1 MEIRKIKTKHSMER
15 YGIGYPNL
23 DLSDKQF
30 EMGVLDAVAHFNIG
44 NIATLLIHDKMGM
57 ERGFYTLKGCLNEN
71 TSRIK
76 NANRKDKE
84 SVKVRRRLLRGVRK
98 CK

>member
-1 MEIRKIKTKHSMER
+1 
-15 YGIGYPNL
+15 
-23 DLSDKQF
+23 
-30 EMGVLDAVAHFNIG
+30 
-44 NIATLLIHDKMGM
+44 M

-84 SVKVRRRLLRGVRK
+84 SVKIRRRLLRGVRK
-98 CK
+98 SKSDKSEKQEGSVYGYGKF